1 VTLQLGRTVAQ
12 SLAAGCVVALAVACG
27 KGSEKAKGES
37 TAAAPPGATAAA
49 AAPAPPPGTLTKP
62 IDQYTGDEFY
72 ALTRQLQYGG
82 GGTHGRR
89 CRGRAGCRGPNPRD
103 STRIQVDGIV
113 GDDSLSAAT
122 LPPNGVLAMR
132 AINVGQFAD
141 SMYNTR
147 PGTQYESYLII
158 LPVPNSASATWRFE
172 ELTTT
177 AGSRSHHMIS
187 SGTLREC
194 PKHAFQRGPHA
205 DFKTCEQADNLRP
218 ASFSR
223 RAAAMMQGDLGPPA
237 WFGCA
242 FGCCTADPPG
252 GHG

>member
-1 VTLQLGRTVAQ
+1 MTLHLGRTVVR
-12 SLAAGCVVALAVACG
+12 SLAGVLVAALAVACG
-27 KGSEKAKGES
+27 KGNEKAKSE
-37 TAAAPPGATAAA
+37 TTAAAAPPAA
-49 AAPAPPPGTLTKP
+49 AAPAAPPGTLTKP

-72 ALTRQLQYGG
+72 ALTQQLQYGG

-89 CRGRAGCRGPNPRD
+89 CRGRAGCRGPNAKD
-103 STRIQVDGIV
+103 STLIQVEGIA

-122 LPPNGVLAMR
+122 LPVNGVLALR
-132 AINVGQFAD
+132 ARNVGSYAD

-147 PGTQYESYLII
+147 PGKEYENYLIV
-158 LPVPNSASATWRFE
+158 LPVPNSASATWRLE

-177 AGSRSHHMIS
+177 AGSRSHRMIS
-187 SGTLREC
+187 SGALREC

-218 ASFSR
+218 ASFR
-223 RAAAMMQGDLGPPA
+223 RNAALQGDIGPPA